1 MLDSPTWSEV
11 YAPKGYLA
19 VEGDW
24 IKRER
29 YGKTLEI
36 LAEKGADAFYE
47 GDMAQKMV
55 RTIHKAGGVLQLDD
69 VSVEHELCLPWG

>member
-1 MLDSPTWSEV
+1 MLDSPAWSES

-19 VEGDW
+19 VEGEW
-24 IKRER
+24 IKREK
-29 YGKTLEI
+29 YGKTLETI
-36 LAEKGADAFYE
+36 AERGADAFYE

-69 VSVEHELCLPWG
+69 VSAVSILT